1 VSDLTPEAK
10 ELVHQARSAFR
21 PSDADRER
29 VFQALLPQIGA
40 GAALGATPSLL
51 ERLRQASWL
60 KVSGAVVGLGAAG
73 GLFLAFGP
81 ADEPKPAAP
90 ATTSPI
96 AANAETPRPDMA
108 TIPTP
113 VAPPVLAPP
122 EGKPEARV
130 QQPVTRADRLAA
142 EVAIL
147 SRAGTELHNG
157 RAAAALQTLEEHQRK
172 FPSGLLAQ
180 ERASARIQALCAL
193 GRVKEADAELT
204 RLSRLSPQS
213 PHEAR
218 AREACGSA
226 LKKKP

>member
-29 VFQALLPQIGA
+29 IFQALLPQIGV
-40 GAALGATPSLL
+40 GAALGTTPSLL

-60 KVSGAVVGLGAAG
+60 KISGAVVGLGAVG

-81 ADEPKPAAP
+81 AGEPKPAPPASTAP
-90 ATTSPI
+90 IPAKVESP
-96 AANAETPRPDMA
+96 PPDMA

-113 VAPPVLAPP
+113 VAPPVVAPEAKP
-122 EGKPEARV
+122 EGRV
-130 QQPVTRADRLAA
+130 QQPVVTRADRLAA

-157 RAAAALQTLEEHQRK
+157 RAAAALKTLDEHQRK

-193 GRVKEADAELT
+193 GRVKEADVELT

>member
-10 ELVHQARSAFR
+10 ELVQQARSAFR

-60 KVSGAVVGLGAAG
+60 KISGAVVGLGAAG

-81 ADEPKPAAP
+81 EDEPAP
-90 ATTSPI
+90 ATPSKSVQV
-96 AANAETPRPDMA
+96 AEKGESPRPGMA

-113 VAPPVLAPP
+113 VAPTAVAPETKQP
-122 EGKPEARV
+122 EGRV
-130 QQPVTRADRLAA
+130 PPPTTRADRLAA

-157 RAAAALQTLEEHQRK
+157 RAAAALKTLDEHRRK
-172 FPSGLLAQ
+172 FPNGLLAQ
-180 ERASARIQALCAL
+180 ERTSARVQALCAL